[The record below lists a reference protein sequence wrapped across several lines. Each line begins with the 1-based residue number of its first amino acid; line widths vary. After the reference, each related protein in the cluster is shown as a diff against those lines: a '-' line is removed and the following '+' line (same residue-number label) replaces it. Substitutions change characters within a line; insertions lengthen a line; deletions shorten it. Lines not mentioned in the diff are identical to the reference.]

1 MATGF
6 QSTAGGPDNMPFK
19 RKISPVEAPK
29 RSSRKVS
36 YGKRKVAPV
45 GAGKPRKLPSVH

>member
-1 MATGF
+1 MAAGF

-29 RSSRKVS
+29 RSSRNVGL
-36 YGKRKVAPV
+36 GKRKVAPAV
-45 GAGKPRKLPSVH
+45 AGKPRKLRSVH